1 LISEKNTTFV
11 VINTLKMFRKI
22 LMLVVFATI
31 FAGVANGQT
40 SYRGYYN
47 QKHVPEA
54 EIRFSHGLLPLT
66 YDFDLFSWSWDIAPP
81 SLTDQYY
88 GLQTYKGNLYSTG
101 ALSMAHS
108 IKVAKWLEMGATLT
122 YVGNF
127 RNIYS
132 TATNEIVD
140 RESSRSLFFTP
151 TLRFAWFNREWVRMY
166 SSVGL
171 GVGLMIKQPYE
182 RGGGYTEP
190 YLEWGPSIQLTGFGI
205 SVGKRLFWFSEV
217 QTIGTLG
224 VFTMGVGYRVVPDKR
239 RWQR

>member
-1 LISEKNTTFV
+1 
-11 VINTLKMFRKI
+11 MFRKLLLI
-22 LMLVVFATI
+22 GLVAAVTVTEAQ
-31 FAGVANGQT
+31 GQR
-40 SYRGYYN
+40 SNWNKYY
-47 QKHVPEA
+47 QKQLPEA
-54 EIRFSHGLLPLT
+54 EVRFSHGLLPLT